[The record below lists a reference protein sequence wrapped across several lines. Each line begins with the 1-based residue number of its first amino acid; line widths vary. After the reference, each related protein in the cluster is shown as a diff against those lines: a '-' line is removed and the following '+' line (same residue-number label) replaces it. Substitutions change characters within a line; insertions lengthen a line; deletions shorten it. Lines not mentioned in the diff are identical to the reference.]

1 MIHAWP
7 IRILHFPAHGNW
19 FRDGH
24 VTQVKLMNVTFDF
37 CWSYGRRGVVSLL
50 GLHAEIHVE
59 LLVDF

>member
-1 MIHAWP
+1 M
-7 IRILHFPAHGNW
+7 
-19 FRDGH
+19 
-24 VTQVKLMNVTFDF
+24 TQVKLMNVTFDF

>member
-1 MIHAWP
+1 MIRCGQTEHPISWP
-7 IRILHFPAHGNW
+7 HYW

-37 CWSYGRRGVVSLL
+37 CRSYGRRGVVSLL
-50 GLHAEIHVE
+50 GLHAEIHLE